1 MKIKSIPII
10 SNYML
15 NKFRTIKVDQD
26 LKLVILSPKNASEIF
41 ALTEENR
48 DYLGK
53 WLPWVSSATS
63 INDSSNFIIDS
74 LNQRKMGKT
83 FGYGIMYKRK
93 LVGHISVMY
102 VSEKDKTLD
111 IGYWIS
117 SQFAGLGI
125 MTKCVTSLT
134 YYCFNKLDAQKI
146 NISAEITNF
155 GSNKV
160 AQKAGYKRLEKQEI
174 KDGRTFNI
182 WQISR
187 DTL

>member
-15 NKFRTIKVDQD
+15 NKFRTIKVDKD
-26 LKLVILSPKNASEIF
+26 TKLVILSPKDAKKLF
-41 ALTEENR
+41 DLTEENR

-53 WLPWVSSATS
+53 WLPWVDSTTN
-63 INDSSNFIIDS
+63 INDSYNFINNS
-74 LNQRKMGKT
+74 LNERKQGKT
-83 FGYGIMYKRK
+83 LGFGIKYKGN
-93 LVGHISVMY
+93 LVGHISIMH
-102 VSEKDKTLD
+102 VSDQGKTPD

-134 YYCFNKLDAQKI
+134 YYCFNKIDVQKI

-187 DTL
+187 DAL